1 MRKAQ
6 GKIWLKEA
14 GVALPVYCASEPALR
29 RSQNLHK
36 KISTHP
42 LTVPI
47 MRAILHVEQRKGI
60 QREQRKRFPE
70 IPEKSWF
77 QRNKVK
83 HREA

>member
-1 MRKAQ
+1 M
-6 GKIWLKEA
+6 
-14 GVALPVYCASEPALR
+14 R

-60 QREQRKRFPE
+60 QREQRKRFPGV
-70 IPEKSWF
+70 PEKSWF